1 MSGWPLSTLLVRTD
15 APPPEW
21 TEAERHALAN
31 SILVEYVNS
40 YDSWYKPKTGGIL
53 TDIDSMVQ
61 MTNLSYSVP
70 GSCEC
75 YPACYRLIFL
85 NKNAVPAQGTMRI
98 CCKRAVSAKARRR
111 TGAAA

>member
-1 MSGWPLSTLLVRTD
+1 MSGWPLATLLVRTD

-75 YPACYRLIFL
+75 YPACYRLTL
-85 NKNAVPAQGTMRI
+85 LTRMPCR
-98 CCKRAVSAKARRR
+98 CRE
-111 TGAAA
+111 

>member
-1 MSGWPLSTLLVRTD
+1 MLLQQCPWVASATLLVWTD

-40 YDSWYKPKTGGIL
+40 YDTWYKPKTGGIL

-75 YPACYRLIFL
+75 HPRPATASSF
-85 NKNAVPAQGTMRI
+85 
-98 CCKRAVSAKARRR
+98 
-111 TGAAA
+111 